1 MVGKGGA
8 TEDALLS
15 ATATTLRRAATA
27 AGGAG
32 QRWPSSAMACIA
44 PELPQ
49 GDDAGGFF
57 IFMFGR
63 QVTSWERRDYLF
75 NAYKSSKLC
84 RVALI

>member
-8 TEDALLS
+8 VEAALLS
-15 ATATTLRRAATA
+15 AAAATLRRAATA

-32 QRWPSSAMACIA
+32 QRWLSLAVVGIT
-44 PELPQ
+44 PELPR

-63 QVTSWERRDYLF
+63 QVTGWERRDYLF
-75 NAYKSSKLC
+75 NAYKSSKLG